1 MEDEEEG
8 TSYLADINQA
18 PDFIDEPPLEATEVR
33 ISQSLPKLPVLTL
46 CIIHSR
52 LRSAQKPSR
61 PLSTL
66 PPISNFHVHTIMRA
80 CIQMMYCRSPI
91 CPFTG

>member
-1 MEDEEEG
+1 MDEEEEG

-33 ISQSLPKLPVLTL
+33 ISKSLPILPVLTL
-46 CIIHSR
+46 YITHSL

-66 PPISNFHVHTIMRA
+66 PPFLPVFNFHAHTIM
-80 CIQMMYCRSPI
+80 YSN
-91 CPFTG
+91 GVL